1 MSVQNLRL
9 AFRQLHKSPGFT
21 FAVVVTL
28 ALGIG
33 VNTAV
38 FSLVNGF
45 LLRPLPYPQPERMGA
60 LMIHGQGIM
69 PGTSNFVRSD
79 EDSHDLKDW
88 LAIKD
93 NVPAV
98 IAATAG
104 RGASGV
110 NLTVG
115 RAARYVEA
123 TTVSAHYFDV
133 LGVHPMLG
141 RGFTAE
147 EDTPGGPEAVVL
159 SYGLWQ
165 STFHGNPAILGH
177 AINLKGAPYT
187 VVGVMPNDAEMPT
200 AAQLWTPQRP
210 DDPHG
215 ECGAGENCHIFV
227 RLQPGATW
235 QQVQAQLS
243 HVHLPMMDEIAKKY
257 HGSAWLYVEPL
268 QRDLAGDLR
277 DEVRVL
283 MLAVGFILLI
293 ACANLAGLTL
303 VRISRRT
310 QEIATRLALGAGRW
324 TVLGQLWTEN
334 LLLALI
340 GAGAGIALA
349 GLILRGLTGFL
360 PVTMI
365 PLGGLTL
372 DGRVLAFAI
381 AASVFTSMLFGALP
395 ALETRRVDLRSSLA
409 AGSRSVAGSSG
420 RLRQWLIG
428 SEVALTVVLLAG
440 AGLLVRTL
448 IHLETLP
455 PGFDP
460 VNVMT
465 AKASLD
471 DARYHDAAA
480 FQSLL
485 TKSVAAMKQIP
496 GVESAAVGLSL
507 PYERGLNNAG
517 ITIAD
522 GPQAGNSLGSSTA
535 WVTPGYFKT
544 LGMKLLAGRGFR
556 DSDTAD
562 SEKVVVVNTVFGR
575 KFYNTPNPLGRHL
588 RMGKDK
594 EAETYTIVGVV
605 DDVAKAPGME
615 VDAPISTE
623 PVYYVPATQA
633 GQKLVNLANT
643 WFQPSW
649 IVRTHGPV
657 QGLTAAMQKALAEVD
672 PDLPFSGFYAMKEI
686 QAKQLQTQRIEVLLL
701 GTLAGLALL
710 LSAIGIFGL
719 VSNLV
724 VQRTREI
731 GIRIALGSSI
741 RQAMMHIA
749 SSGVVATGYGLAAGL
764 GLSFFALR
772 VLRGAIYGVGEYDPV
787 TWIAVPLLLAGIA
800 IAASVLPALRIS
812 RIDPAETL
820 RNE

>member
-1 MSVQNLRL
+1 MLWQSMRFAV
-9 AFRQLHKSPGFT
+9 RQLHKNPGFT
-21 FAVVVTL
+21 LAVVVTL

-38 FSLVNGF
+38 FSMVDGF
-45 LLRPLPYPQPERMGA
+45 LLRPLPYSQPERMGA
-60 LMIHGQGIM
+60 LITHRQYISPRTG
-69 PGTSNFVRSD
+69 SFVRD
-79 EDSHDLKDW
+79 DDDSHNLKDW
-88 LAIKD
+88 QAIKD
-93 NVPAV
+93 DVPAV

-123 TTVSAHYFDV
+123 TAVSAHYFDV
-133 LGVHPMLG
+133 LGIHPMLG

-147 EDTPGGPEAVVL
+147 EDTPGGPEAAVL

-165 STFHGNPAILGH
+165 STFHGDPAIVGRS
-177 AINLKGAPYT
+177 IDLKGAPYT
-187 VVGVMPNDAEMPT
+187 VVGVMPQGAQMPT
-200 AAQLWTPQRP
+200 TAQLWTPQRP

-215 ECGAGENCHIFV
+215 VCGVGNNCHIFV
-227 RLQPGATW
+227 RLRPGVTW
-235 QQVQAQLS
+235 QQVQAQLG
-243 HVHLPMMDEIAKKY
+243 HVHLPIMDEMANKY
-257 HGSAWLYVEPL
+257 HGAAWFYVEPL
-268 QRDLAGDLR
+268 RRDLAGDLR
-277 DEVRVL
+277 DQVRVL

-310 QEIATRLALGAGRW
+310 QEIATQLALGAGRW

-340 GAGAGIALA
+340 GAGAGLALA
-349 GLILRGLTGFL
+349 GLMLSGMTGFL
-360 PVTMI
+360 PESMI
-365 PLGGLTL
+365 PIGGLTL

-381 AASVFTSMLFGALP
+381 GASVVTSLLFGALP

-409 AGSRSVAGSSG
+409 AGSRSVAGGSG

-448 IHLETLP
+448 VHLETLP

-460 VNVMT
+460 TNVMT

-496 GVESAAVGLSL
+496 GVEDAAAGLSL
-507 PYERGLNNAG
+507 PYERGLNDG

-522 GPQAGNSLGSSTA
+522 GPRAGDNEDVSTA

-544 LGMKLLAGRGFR
+544 LGMKLLSGRGFH

-562 SEKVVVVNTVFGR
+562 SEKVMVVNAAFGR
-575 KFYNTPNPLGRHL
+575 KFFNTPNPLGRHL
-588 RMGKDK
+588 RSGKTD
-594 EAETYTIVGVV
+594 YTIVGVV
-605 DDVAKAPGME
+605 DNVAKRPGIE
-615 VDAPISTE
+615 RDAPISSE
-623 PVYYVPATQA
+623 PVYYMVAAQTPQD
-633 GQKLVNLANT
+633 LVNMASV

-649 IVRTHGPV
+649 IVRTDGPV
-657 QGLTAAMQKALAEVD
+657 QGLTAAMQKALAKID
-672 PDLPFSGFYAMKEI
+672 PDLPFSGFYAMKEL
-686 QAKQLQTQRIEVLLL
+686 QAQQLQTQRIEVLLL

-710 LSAIGIFGL
+710 LSAIGIYGL

-741 RQAMMHIA
+741 RQATLHIA
-749 SSGVVATGYGLAAGL
+749 SSGFVATAYGLAAGL

-772 VLRGAIYGVGEYDPV
+772 VLRSAIYGVGAYDPL
-787 TWIAVPLLLAGIA
+787 TLIAVSLLLGLIA
-800 IAASVLPALRIS
+800 VAASVLPAQRIS